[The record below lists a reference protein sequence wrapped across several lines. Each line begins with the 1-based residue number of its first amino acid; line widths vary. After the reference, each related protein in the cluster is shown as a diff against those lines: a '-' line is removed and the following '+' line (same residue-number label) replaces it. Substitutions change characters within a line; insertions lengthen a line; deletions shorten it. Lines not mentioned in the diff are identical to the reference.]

1 MTRIAAKLSVLAI
14 AASLIAVSGRA
25 QLTKLDW
32 KLTTVGKVRQVL
44 TNQGALNKASTRF
57 PGLIN
62 CEFPP
67 GSGEEHL
74 YQGGIWVGGLTEAG
88 DTAVSCSQSHYG
100 YNEFYPS
107 AAPWDTIWAVTKGD
121 TANVPYW
128 PGYVAVSD
136 QDFVCRY
143 SDDNLTNIP
152 DHKSLGI
159 DIIQTTYSWGSGQ
172 LDEFLLH
179 TYYIIFRKTPPKD
192 AYIAFWMHGSTG
204 TINCGDNFIDE
215 YTYYMPQ
222 FHMMAEE
229 DSPGFCDGQAYS
241 PVAFSIMNQSDP
253 SLRWSFNYYEHETL
267 PARDATMYT
276 AMASNNIMPDRLDP
290 SRAHIIMGFGPFE
303 PKKGDTVKVV
313 MAEILGA
320 GMKGVLKNAAYLDFL
335 KSKNFRVPSPPPRPV
350 LRAITR
356 NNGVLLDWAPQQGS
370 GNPETYSDPYRG
382 DTVSQPF
389 AGYRLYKSTKSVN
402 GPWTM
407 LADYGMIGD
416 PSSSQTGIQHSY
428 SDAGLLNNIE
438 YYYSITAYSK
448 PDKVINFPAQES
460 SVSANAMQV
469 VPGTAP
475 PSTVGQVA
483 VVPNPYRGDVPYSSY
498 NPPWEKP
505 SGSRPWW
512 MEQDRRIQFIN
523 LPRSCDIRIYTLAGD
538 LVNTIYHQDASK
550 GYEDW
555 NLTSSVG
562 QAVSSGLYLFTCE
575 DRTNGQV
582 QVGKFVIIK

>member
-1 MTRIAAKLSVLAI
+1 MTRCTTILGAAALA
-14 AASLIAVSGRA
+14 ACLVTVPAGA

-44 TNQGALNKASTRF
+44 TNQGTLNKASTRF

-74 YQGGIWVGGLTEAG
+74 YQGGFWVGGITAAG
-88 DTAVSCSQSHYG
+88 DTAVSVTQSHFG
-100 YNEFYPS
+100 YNEFYPTS
-107 AAPWDTIWAVTKGD
+107 ASWDTIWVGSKGD
-121 TANVPYW
+121 TLDIPYW
-128 PGYVAVSD
+128 PKYVPVSD

-152 DHKSLGI
+152 DHNPMGI

-179 TYYIIFRKTPPKD
+179 TYYIVFRKTPPQHT
-192 AYIAFWMHGSTG
+192 YLAFWMHGSAG

-215 YTYYMPQ
+215 YTLYVPQ
-222 FHMMAEE
+222 YHLMAEE

-241 PVAFSIMNQSDP
+241 PVAFSVMSPTDP
-253 SLRWSFNYYEHETL
+253 SLKWSFNYYEHETL
-267 PARDATMYT
+267 PARDPTMYA
-276 AMASNNIMPDRLDP
+276 AMSGGNIMPDRLDP

-303 PKKGDTVKVV
+303 PNKGDTIKVV
-313 MAEILGA
+313 MAEILGN

-335 KSKNFRVPSPPPRPV
+335 KSKSFRVPSPPPRPT
-350 LRAITR
+350 LRAATR
-356 NNGVLLDWAPQQGS
+356 NNGVLLNWTPQPGPD
-370 GNPETYSDPYRG
+370 NPETYTDPYRG

-389 AGYRLYKSTKSVN
+389 AGYRLYKSTKSIN
-402 GPWTM
+402 GPWTL
-407 LADYGMIGD
+407 LADYGVLNE

-428 SDAGLLNNIE
+428 ADAGLLNNIE

-460 SVSANAMQV
+460 SVSANAMEV

-512 MEQDRRIQFIN
+512 MEQDRRIQFTN
-523 LPRSCDIRIYTLAGD
+523 LPQSCDIKIYTLAGD
-538 LVNTIYHQDASK
+538 LVNTIRHADVNK

-562 QAVSSGLYLFTCE
+562 QAVSSGIYLFTCE
-575 DRTNGQV
+575 DLASGKV